1 MASLIEQMEHLQKQQ
16 AILAEKIKEEEERNK
31 KLANEASIERLEAL
45 IKPITQHLDWICPQQ
60 NGRRGSMSGGNR
72 TDWSVRHNMDN
83 NFEIHRRERDGNSR
97 RPPYHKYE
105 NNHMLASEEIF
116 VTLLGIIKKQDARIE
131 ELENGNKVDNKR
143 MKRASTIEFSDL
155 QMMKRY

>member
-45 IKPITQHLDWICPQQ
+45 IKPITQHLDWICPQPVEPCDI
-60 NGRRGSMSGGNR
+60 M
-72 TDWSVRHNMDN
+72 DLPVRHNMDN
-83 NFEIHRRERDGNSR
+83 KFEAHRRTRERNGDSR
-97 RPPYHKYE
+97 RPPTPKYQIS
-105 NNHMLASEEIF
+105 HMLASEEIF

>member
-45 IKPITQHLDWICPQQ
+45 IKPITQHLDWVCPQQ
-60 NGRRGSMSGGNR
+60 NGRGAMTRGNEM
-72 TDWSVRHNMDN
+72 DLSVRHSMNN
-83 NFEIHRRERDGNSR
+83 NFEIHRRRGEGNSR
-97 RPPYHKYE
+97 QPPTPKYQCS
-105 NNHMLASEEIF
+105 HMLANEEIF

-131 ELENGNKVDNKR
+131 ELEKGKKDENKH

>member
-60 NGRRGSMSGGNR
+60 NGGCAVSSDNR
-72 TDWSVRHNMDN
+72 IDWSVRHNMNN
-83 NFEIHRRERDGNSR
+83 NFEIHRRRGEGNSR
-97 RPPYHKYE
+97 QPPRPKYQCS
-105 NNHMLASEEIF
+105 HMLANEEIF

-131 ELENGNKVDNKR
+131 ELEKGNKVDNKH

>member
-45 IKPITQHLDWICPQQ
+45 IKPITQHLDWICPQPVEP
-60 NGRRGSMSGGNR
+60 GDIM
-72 TDWSVRHNMDN
+72 DLPVRHNMDN
-83 NFEIHRRERDGNSR
+83 KFEAHRRTRGEGSGRQ
-97 RPPYHKYE
+97 PPTPKYQFS
-105 NNHMLASEEIF
+105 HMLASEEIF